1 MFTWFKFSHAVRW
14 WRACVSYLFFSPH
27 LPRAALPLDCIT
39 CFAPVW
45 LSLAG
50 WWSFLAGYE
59 NQSDFLAPTFPHT
72 LTCPTTTTIRLT
84 VFTPSFL
91 SRLQCFR
98 PQGLQRQPG
107 CLCQGED
114 EGTASSQLLLRRFC
128 STLLSWSQYRFSFHL
143 CLFSPFL
150 CLVAQPA
157 VCGTRFELVSY
168 SNDEEQTWVWNQLK
182 LSQPVIICRFIAKLL
197 WSPNKRRLKGFCA
210 HLFCSDNYL
219 H

>member
-1 MFTWFKFSHAVRW
+1 MISIFPCNSVVT
-14 WRACVSYLFFSPH
+14 CVCVISVFFPPH
-27 LPRAALPLDCIT
+27 RPRAALPLDCIT

-59 NQSDFLAPTFPHT
+59 KPVRFSSPHFSAH
-72 LTCPTTTTIRLT
+72 PHMPHHHHHQANR

-114 EGTASSQLLLRRFC
+114 EGTASSQLLLHRFC
-128 STLLSWSQYRFSFHL
+128 STLLSRSQYRFSFHL
-143 CLFSPFL
+143 CFFSPFL

-182 LSQPVIICRFIAKLL
+182 IAYTVVTA
-197 WSPNKRRLKGFCA
+197 C
-210 HLFCSDNYL
+210 NYL
-219 H
+219 QIYRQTSLIP